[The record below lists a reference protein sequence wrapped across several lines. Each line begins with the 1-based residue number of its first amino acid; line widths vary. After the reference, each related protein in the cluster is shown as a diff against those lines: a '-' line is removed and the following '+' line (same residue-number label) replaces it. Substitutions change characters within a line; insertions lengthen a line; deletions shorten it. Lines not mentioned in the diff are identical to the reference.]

1 MSAVFIESSV
11 FTEWVTEHLADDAY
25 SRFQQTLM
33 QQPDQGDVIPGCGG
47 LRKVRLADP
56 QRRQG
61 KRGGTRVIY
70 LYVPEVKWFFMLDV
84 YGKEQKE
91 DLSQAEKKVL
101 SRLARELKGQAKAAV
116 QGRTRRTK

>member
-1 MSAVFIESSV
+1 M
-11 FTEWVTEHLADDAY
+11 
-25 SRFQQTLM
+25 
-33 QQPDQGDVIPGCGG
+33 
-47 LRKVRLADP
+47 
-56 QRRQG
+56 
-61 KRGGTRVIY
+61 IY

-101 SRLARELKGQAKAAV
+101 SRLARELKDQAKAAV

>member
-1 MSAVFIESSV
+1 MKAVFIESSV
-11 FTEWVTEHLADDAY
+11 FTEWVTEYLADDAY

-33 QQPDQGDVIPGCGG
+33 LQPDQGDVIPGCGG
-47 LRKVRLADP
+47 LRKVRLADH

-101 SRLARELKGQAKAAV
+101 SRLARELKDQAKAAV